1 MSAPVE
7 TLSEG
12 QSASFSR
19 VINLIEVLVPPLF
32 GTGVKGR
39 PSFSET
45 NMKL

>member
-1 MSAPVE
+1 MGAPVE

-19 VINLIEVLVPPLF
+19 VIDLIGVLVPTLF